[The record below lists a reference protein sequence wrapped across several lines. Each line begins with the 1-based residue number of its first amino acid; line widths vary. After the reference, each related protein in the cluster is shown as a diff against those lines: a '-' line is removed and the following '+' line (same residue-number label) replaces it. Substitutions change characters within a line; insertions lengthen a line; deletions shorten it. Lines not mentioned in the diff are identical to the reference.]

1 MAKWFSKIISVLVL
15 LMMVGCNPSKPKQ
28 AAELNDTTNF
38 NFIFKYGVGG
48 KMVLN
53 TFDNT
58 FTWDMVVDPP
68 IVINLSLSK
77 KELNEIQEKIIDI
90 GFFDYPDTF
99 RIIIPPN
106 GSGCYEEPYSSY
118 YFKVKC
124 DSVIKE
130 LWWEAEIVEPKDK
143 KVENLMELIELIVNI
158 IVSKEE
164 YKKLPTP
171 RALYQ

>member
-1 MAKWFSKIISVLVL
+1 MVRLFYKFMSVLVL
-15 LMMVGCNPSKPKQ
+15 FTLVGCNPSKPKQ
-28 AAELNDTTNF
+28 SAELPDTTNF
-38 NFIFKYGVGG
+38 NFIFKYGVGA

-53 TFDNT
+53 TFDTT

-77 KELNEIQEKIIDI
+77 KELNEIYKKITEI

-99 RIIIPPN
+99 SIIIPPN
-106 GSGCYEEPYSSY
+106 SGGCYEEPYSSY
-118 YFKVKC
+118 YFKVKY

-130 LWWEAEIVEPKDK
+130 LWWEAELVEPKDK
-143 KVENLMELIELIVNI
+143 KAENLMELIMFIVNI

-171 RALYQ
+171 RALYL